1 MTDLLLP
8 FTKIGTKQW
17 KQKLHFELNGQD
29 YNQTLVAQTHDE
41 VTLFPFYTTENKRTH
56 FKVHTKSSPTA
67 TIYCI
72 KPQKAL
78 KEIQLLNAMGID
90 CFSITLHFK
99 NENWAPFFA
108 ALPKNGTYF
117 IHPQYADVAH
127 FSKLSEGIFKSK
139 ANINLC
145 CDYIGRL
152 LSVGHWFSNQSDDLQ
167 LIKDYHSDILYVNTA
182 IYQQSGASV
191 IQQLAYG
198 LSQAVTYLE
207 IIENQSN
214 KSDIKL
220 YFEVALSSQCF
231 FEIAKLRALRQLTEV
246 VFSVF
251 SFPIKCFVIAE
262 PSQREFKITHTN
274 YNQII
279 TDLAYQSAIFGGA
292 DFIKGK
298 NALFFKKNT
307 PEIKIE
313 VMQRLQN
320 AVQNQSAEQCNGNL
334 LIDTLSAEM
343 AEKALL
349 LFKNIVAS
357 GGLLKQITQH
367 TLQRKVKEKATQQ
380 QQLFDDLLHK
390 NSPDFSNF
398 VSKEDW
404 EIVPFSKKNR
414 EKTFVIP
421 LVANRLWEKLEK
433 KHSRQ

>member
-1 MTDLLLP
+1 M
-8 FTKIGTKQW
+8 
-17 KQKLHFELNGQD
+17 
-29 YNQTLVAQTHDE
+29 
-41 VTLFPFYTTENKRTH
+41 
-56 FKVHTKSSPTA
+56 
-67 TIYCI
+67 
-72 KPQKAL
+72 
-78 KEIQLLNAMGID
+78 
-90 CFSITLHFK
+90 
-99 NENWAPFFA
+99 
-108 ALPKNGTYF
+108 
-117 IHPQYADVAH
+117 
-127 FSKLSEGIFKSK
+127 
-139 ANINLC
+139 
-145 CDYIGRL
+145 
-152 LSVGHWFSNQSDDLQ
+152 
-167 LIKDYHSDILYVNTA
+167 
-182 IYQQSGASV
+182 
-191 IQQLAYG
+191 
-198 LSQAVTYLE
+198 
-207 IIENQSN
+207 
-214 KSDIKL
+214 
-220 YFEVALSSQCF
+220 
-231 FEIAKLRALRQLTEV
+231 
-246 VFSVF
+246 
-251 SFPIKCFVIAE
+251 IAE

-298 NALFFKKNT
+298 NALFFKKST

-380 QQLFDDLLHK
+380 QQLFDDLLRK